1 MKKELQRLNMN
12 MPAGLLQEVDE
23 YANRMN
29 LNRTSAMILLV
40 STGLEQEANMSII
53 HELLQRLFAELDEK
67 AKAR

>member
-1 MKKELQRLNMN
+1 MKRELQRLNMN
-12 MPAGLLQEVDE
+12 MPADLIEQVDN
-23 YANRMN
+23 YAKRMN

-67 AKAR
+67 AKAI